1 MGESKIEEETR
12 TLKDLEKPFRM
23 QKVNLLWAKAKLR
36 LTEPK
41 LKSLFGALKL
51 YDKEELVW
59 KKIKSDGQDK
69 DGLREA
75 ELRKKFL
82 EIMTMYG
89 LLDNFEDA
97 PNYSPPKMFNEESE
111 DRINKSLFK
120 DKKLNKLWSKIETAG
135 FTSIELKALQ
145 EEFTHHQDKIDQY
158 YSLLTDIKESETSD
172 EHENSIDNKL
182 DRFNM
187 LETGEEVP
195 KKDYLERVNE
205 IRDKHRDI
213 KDGYD
218 RLHILA
224 AKGPNSKEFVEPK
237 VQGLWKIALETDFTA
252 DELESLRIELMHY
265 ENRLLK
271 LRHMQVEAALNEDY
285 NKGKMAGLKTDGL
298 KLVDENIK
306 KQARKVDKIHLDLE
320 TKIMQK
326 HIEL

>member
-1 MGESKIEEETR
+1 M
-12 TLKDLEKPFRM
+12 
-23 QKVNLLWAKAKLR
+23 
-36 LTEPK
+36 
-41 LKSLFGALKL
+41 KSLFGALKL

-97 PNYSPPKMFNEESE
+97 PNYSPPKMFNEASE

-172 EHENSIDNKL
+172 EHE
-182 DRFNM
+182 
-187 LETGEEVP
+187 
-195 KKDYLERVNE
+195 
-205 IRDKHRDI
+205 
-213 KDGYD
+213 
-218 RLHILA
+218 
-224 AKGPNSKEFVEPK
+224 SK
-237 VQGLWKIALETDFTA
+237 
-252 DELESLRIELMHY
+252 Y
-265 ENRLLK
+265 
-271 LRHMQVEAALNEDY
+271 
-285 NKGKMAGLKTDGL
+285 
-298 KLVDENIK
+298 
-306 KQARKVDKIHLDLE
+306 
-320 TKIMQK
+320 
-326 HIEL
+326 